1 MIMNEQQ
8 KKLQYSYESEVVA
21 AWREQLA
28 WAAENPWLAGV
39 LLEHGER
46 ILHRFVHFY
55 QQLRAL
61 SRRARRY
68 IQRKLA
74 LSLGAAALL
83 LALSSIQVP
92 LVYGNSINVA
102 AGEVAVS
109 DNGVCSLIEAIE
121 NANDT
126 TTGQP
131 HDDCA
136 AGNPAGADTINLP
149 AGSTFTLDSVHSVL
163 HGNNGL
169 PVISS
174 EITIEGNGATIER
187 SNAGG
192 TPQFRILAV
201 DGSGANNGDLTLKE
215 ATIRGGDVA
224 SDADSGGGVYNF
236 EGTVRIENS
245 TVSGNS
251 AHFGGGVYNAGTVT
265 IQNSTISGNTAF
277 HQTASASG
285 GGVYNEDGTVTIEN
299 STISGNDASDDGGGI
314 ANAASGRDLTLTN
327 CTVSDNEAGDDGG
340 GIFNIHGT
348 VTLNH
353 SIVSGNTSTGTG
365 NEVWNND
372 TVNADDYN
380 LFGDS
385 SETDAQ
391 AFDGFAPTVPTDINA
406 TSDGTNTALG
416 DILDPLADNGGPT
429 ETHALVAGSPAID
442 AVPNVNCNVATD
454 QRGVPRPQPTGGNCD
469 IGAFE
474 YQDTD
479 GDQVEDGVDN
489 CPKVYNPDQADSDG
503 DGVGDACE
511 PVPVGGIAVP
521 VSRLELMVSWLGLAV
536 LTVVGAVGALAA
548 RLRRGGSSQ

>member
-1 MIMNEQQ
+1 MNEQQ
-8 KKLQYSYESEVVA
+8 KSLQYSNEAGVVA

-28 WAAENPWLAGV
+28 EAAENPWLASV
-39 LLEHGER
+39 LLRRGER
-46 ILHRFVHFY
+46 MLRRFVHFY
-55 QQLRAL
+55 QQLRSL

-68 IQRKLA
+68 IQRRLA

-83 LALSSIQVP
+83 LALSSIQAP
-92 LVYGNSINVA
+92 LAYGNSINVA

-126 TTGQP
+126 ITGQP

-149 AGSTFTLDSVHSVL
+149 AGSTFTLDSIRSVL

-174 EITIEGNGATIER
+174 KITIEGNGATIER
-187 SNAGG
+187 SDAGG

-201 DGSGANNGDLTLKE
+201 DGSGTNNGDLTLKE
-215 ATIRGGDVA
+215 ATIRGGDIVP
-224 SDADSGGGVYNF
+224 DADSGGGVYNF
-236 EGTVRIENS
+236 EGTVTIQNS
-245 TVSGNS
+245 TISGNS
-251 AHFGGGVYNAGTVT
+251 AQFGGGVYASGGTVT
-265 IQNSTISGNTAF
+265 IENSTISGNTAF
-277 HQTASASG
+277 HQTSSASG
-285 GGVYNEDGTVTIEN
+285 GGVYNEDSTVTIEN

-314 ANAASGRDLTLTN
+314 ANAADCCELTLTN
-327 CTVSDNEAGDDGG
+327 CTVSDNEADNNGG
-340 GIFNIHGT
+340 GIYHMWGT

-429 ETHALVAGSPAID
+429 ETHALVPGSPAID
-442 AVPNVNCNVATD
+442 YIPTGQCNVATD

-469 IGAFE
+469 VGAFE
-474 YQDTD
+474 FQDAD
-479 GDQVEDGVDN
+479 GDQIEDGVDN
-489 CPKVYNPDQADSDG
+489 CPTVYNPDQADSDG
-503 DGVGDACE
+503 DGIGDACDI
-511 PVPVGGIAVP
+511 PVGGIAVP
-521 VSRLELMVSWLGLAV
+521 VNKLELIASWLGLGGLVATAAV
-536 LTVVGAVGALAA
+536 AA
-548 RLRRGGSSQ
+548 KLRKSGPSQ